1 MCGIIGILSQRNV
14 VPDLLDC
21 LKRLEYRGYDSAGIA
36 VIHDGAMVRCRSEG
50 KIHNLMAKATQEK
63 IQGMVGIG
71 HTRWATHGVPSERNA
86 HPHANEYVAVVH
98 NGIIENYERLRTDLV
113 KKGHRFESE
122 TDTEVIVH
130 LISSYLKKGLSPHE
144 ATQGML
150 QKLKGAFALVLLFKQ
165 HADLLICARSGS
177 PLAIGLG
184 DQEMFVG
191 SDALALAPFTQKVC
205 YLNDGDWAELSRT
218 GYQIYDRDNVAVQRP
233 VKTTNLSSAVT
244 GKGTYQHFMQKE
256 IFEQPTIMGDILQ
269 AYLTNPPS
277 IPRPKGTIT
286 IIACGTSFYAAMV
299 AKNWLERIA
308 KIRVEVDIASEFR
321 YRQPPLD
328 PKGIF
333 IFISQSGET
342 ADTLAALQYVKKT
355 KQHTIALV
363 NVPESSLARGCDQVI
378 EIKAGPEIS
387 VASTKGFTAQLL
399 SLAFLTLDVSQQ
411 KPAVLQ
417 KLRQALV
424 EVPAAMNE
432 VLASEEDIR
441 QLAKLLIHADSA
453 LYVGRGTSYALAMEG
468 ALKLKELSYIHAE
481 GYAAGELK
489 HGPIALV
496 EEKTPIVAVAPY
508 DDLFEK
514 TASNIQ
520 EILARKGRVI
530 AFTDAEG
537 AKHFHHPNITT
548 FVMPSVHPFITPL
561 VYALPMQLLSY
572 HTAVL
577 KGTDVDQPRNL
588 AKSVTV
594 E

>member
-1 MCGIIGILSQRNV
+1 
-14 VPDLLDC
+14 
-21 LKRLEYRGYDSAGIA
+21 
-36 VIHDGAMVRCRSEG
+36 
-50 KIHNLMAKATQEK
+50 
-63 IQGMVGIG
+63 
-71 HTRWATHGVPSERNA
+71 
-86 HPHANEYVAVVH
+86 VH
-98 NGIIENYERLRTDLV
+98 NGIIENYERLRADLV
-113 KKGHRFESE
+113 KKGHAFESE
-122 TDTEVIVH
+122 TDTEVVVH
-130 LISSYLKKGLSPHE
+130 LLSFYLEKGLTPHD
-144 ATQGML
+144 ATQATL
-150 QKLKGAFALVLLFKQ
+150 QKIKGAFALVLLFKK
-165 HADLLICARSGS
+165 HPDVLICARSGS

-191 SDALALAPFTQKVC
+191 SDALALAPLTQKVC

-218 GYQIYDRDNVAVQRP
+218 GFQIYDRDNAAVKRP
-233 VKTTNLSSAVT
+233 VKTTNLSSVVA
-244 GKGTYQHFMQKE
+244 GKGNYQHFMQKE

-277 IPRPKGTIT
+277 IPQPKGTIT

-321 YRQPPLD
+321 YRKPPLD
-328 PKGIF
+328 PKGTF

-355 KQHTIALV
+355 KQHTIAIV
-363 NVPESSLARGCDQVI
+363 NVSESSLARGCDQVI
-378 EIKAGPEIS
+378 EIKAGPEIG
-387 VASTKGFTAQLL
+387 VASTKAFTAQLL
-399 SLAFLTLDVSQQ
+399 SLAFLTLDITTQ

-417 KLRQALV
+417 KLRHALV

-432 VLASEEDIR
+432 VLAGEEEIR
-441 QLAKLLIHADSA
+441 ALAKLLIHADST

-520 EILARKGRVI
+520 EILARKGKVI

-548 FVMPSVHPFITPL
+548 FVMPTVHPFITPL

>member
-1 MCGIIGILSQRNV
+1 MCGIIGILSQRNI

-36 VIHDGAMVRCRSEG
+36 VIHDGEMIRCRSEG
-50 KIHNLMAKATQEK
+50 KIHNLMEKATKDK

-86 HPHANEYVAVVH
+86 HPHANEHVAVVH
-98 NGIIENYERLRTDLV
+98 NGIIENYEQLRTALV
-113 KKGHRFESE
+113 KKGYRFESE
-122 TDTEVIVH
+122 TDTEVVVH
-130 LISSYLKKGLSPHE
+130 LISSYLQQGLSPHK
-144 ATQGML
+144 ATQAML
-150 QKLKGAFALVLLFKQ
+150 QKLKGAFALVLLFRQ

-269 AYLTNPPS
+269 AYLSNPPS
-277 IPRPKGTIT
+277 IPQPKGTIT
-286 IIACGTSFYAAMV
+286 IIACGTSFYAGLV

-308 KIRVEVDIASEFR
+308 KVRVEVDIASEFR
-321 YRQPPLD
+321 YRKPPLD

-363 NVPESSLARGCDQVI
+363 NVPESSLARECHQVI
-378 EIKAGPEIS
+378 EIKAGPEIG
-387 VASTKGFTAQLL
+387 VASTKAFTAQLL
-399 SLAFLTLDVSQQ
+399 SLAFVVLDVTNQ
-411 KPAVLQ
+411 KSTVLQ

-441 QLAKLLIHADSA
+441 KLAKILIPADSA

-548 FVMPSVHPFITPL
+548 FVMPTVHPFITPL